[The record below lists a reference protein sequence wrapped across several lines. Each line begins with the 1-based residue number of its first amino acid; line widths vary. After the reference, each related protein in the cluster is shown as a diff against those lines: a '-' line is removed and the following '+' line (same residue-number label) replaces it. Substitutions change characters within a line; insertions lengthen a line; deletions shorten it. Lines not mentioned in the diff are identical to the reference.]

1 MAREFASELTGYEM
15 KNPADKRSKMN
26 RRMLEN
32 ENANMRAKLLLT
44 EFMNPEF
51 GIENVRS
58 YSPSQQELLRIYE
71 DGAIS
76 NAGSEIDDEI
86 SDIMNRLSQVDV
98 KKQPT
103 ASEVKRYILWLEQNY
118 RSPYTGQMIPL
129 AKLFTPAYEIEHVI
143 PQSRYFADSFSNG
156 RHRGNSLSRGIRAP
170 CGISIQ
176 EQQSEDAQAP
186 HGRHS

>member
-1 MAREFASELTGYEM
+1 MSLTSASQFQGLPLWLACYIVYDRHSERADSGRWSSPEDIDKYLSDFKQHSLRNPIVEQVVTETLRTVRDIWKRYGEISEIHVELGREM

-76 NAGSEIDDEI
+76 NAGSEIDNEI
-86 SDIMNRLSQVDV
+86 SDIMSRLSQVDV
-98 KKQPT
+98 KKHLRRL
-103 ASEVKRYILWLEQNY
+103 K
-118 RSPYTGQMIPL
+118 
-129 AKLFTPAYEIEHVI
+129 
-143 PQSRYFADSFSNG
+143 
-156 RHRGNSLSRGIRAP
+156 
-170 CGISIQ
+170 
-176 EQQSEDAQAP
+176 
-186 HGRHS
+186 

>member
-1 MAREFASELTGYEM
+1 MEQVVTETLRTVRDIWKKYGEISEIHVELGREM

-103 ASEVKRYILWLEQNY
+103 VSEVKRYILWLEPV
-118 RSPYTGQMIPL
+118 SYTHLDVYKRQASSSVNEKSL
-129 AKLFTPAYEIEHVI
+129 RRCTRLPALTVYG
-143 PQSRYFADSFSNG
+143 FD
-156 RHRGNSLSRGIRAP
+156 
-170 CGISIQ
+170 ISI
-176 EQQSEDAQAP
+176 SLA
-186 HGRHS
+186 